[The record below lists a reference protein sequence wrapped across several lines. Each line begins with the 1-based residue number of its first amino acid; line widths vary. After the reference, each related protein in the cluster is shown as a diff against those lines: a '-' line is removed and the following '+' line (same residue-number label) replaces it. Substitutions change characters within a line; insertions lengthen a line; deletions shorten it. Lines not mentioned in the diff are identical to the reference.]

1 MSRWNWARVLGL
13 AVAWVVTFQGTPG
26 ARADSV
32 GATLDGRPIT
42 MEEAEALSCH
52 DFDYPVLTCFK
63 DSAEMEWVAAARF
76 AAQEATSA
84 ASSGYVVA
92 YENGNYTSPSRTISQ
107 SYAYLGDIGFN
118 DKISS
123 FKSYGATGRFMEHA
137 PSGGLVYSFSGST
150 WVSYVGDTYNDK
162 FSSVTLY

>member
-1 MSRWNWARVLGL
+1 MSRLNLTRLLGL
-13 AVAWVVTFQGTPG
+13 ALALTVALQSVPAAFAGG
-26 ARADSV
+26 ASAV
-32 GATLDGRPIT
+32 LDGRQIT
-42 MEEAEALSCH
+42 QEEAATLSCH
-52 DFDYPVLTCFK
+52 DFDYPVLTCFR
-63 DSAEMEWVAAARF
+63 DSGEMERVAAARF
-76 AAQEATSA
+76 AAREATSA

-92 YENGNYTSPSRTISQ
+92 FENGGYISPSRTIPQ
-107 SYAYLGDIGFN
+107 SYSYLGDIGFN

-137 PSGGLVYSFSGST
+137 PSGGLNYSFSGST